1 MTQHAPEVS
10 VEQVRWFRLRRSG
23 LATPFA
29 TPEAAAHLLT
39 GVQAQ
44 IHPSAGLAL
53 HNRTTGLTY
62 ARYERLVFED
72 RTLVKLWGQRGTLHV
87 YAADDWPLVC
97 AMLDGRK
104 SWWGRTAERSNTY
117 DAYDELVGRVEVLL
131 RERGVLGRT
140 DLRASGLIEDEAHLS
155 PWGGIF
161 ADLVRRGYACHAAR
175 DGEGLFAHRAIWRP
189 DLAWNPPDSDT
200 ANIEV
205 LRRYLR
211 TFAPA
216 TVHDFAYWRGV
227 PLEQARRW
235 WAAIE
240 PELAPVQVDGAE
252 LAVLRDDLDDLL
264 TPADALRGRVH
275 MLHRFEPL
283 LLGHKEKRWIVPASH
298 HKQVFRIAGHIEGVV
313 LDAGCAVA
321 TWRYTRKARGL
332 TITLEP
338 FKKLPQ
344 RVRRAVEKQSQR
356 VAAFFDLPLQE
367 VEEKAAVESV
377 KTERG

>member
-1 MTQHAPEVS
+1 MPQTSIHVDMQ
-10 VEQVRWFRLRRSG
+10 QVRWFRLRRSG
-23 LATPFA
+23 LITPFA
-29 TPEAAAHLLT
+29 TPEGAAYALT

-44 IHPSAGLAL
+44 IHPAAGLAL
-53 HNRTTGLTY
+53 YHRASGLTY
-62 ARYERLVFED
+62 ARYEELLFHD
-72 RTLVKLWGQRGTLHV
+72 RSLVKLWGQRGTLHV
-87 YAADDWPLVC
+87 YTADDWPLVC
-97 AMLDGRK
+97 AMLSAHK
-104 SWWGRTAERSNTY
+104 SWWGRSAEKADAY
-117 DAYDELVGRVEVLL
+117 DAYTELVTKVETLL
-131 RERGVLGRT
+131 RQKGVMGRS
-140 DLRASGLIEDEAHLS
+140 DLRESGLIVDESHLS

-252 LAVLRDDLDDLL
+252 LAMLRDDLDDLL
-264 TPADALRGRVH
+264 APADALRGRVH

-313 LDAGCAVA
+313 LDGGVAVA

-344 RVRRAVEKQSQR
+344 RVRRAVDKQAQR

-377 KTERG
+377 KTERE